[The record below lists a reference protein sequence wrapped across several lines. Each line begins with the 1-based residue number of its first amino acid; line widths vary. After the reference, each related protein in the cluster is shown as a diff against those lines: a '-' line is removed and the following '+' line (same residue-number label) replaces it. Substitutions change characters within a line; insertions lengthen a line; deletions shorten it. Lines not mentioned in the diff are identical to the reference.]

1 MVVFMMI
8 EKSLDESL
16 ESLSQSSGCGC
27 MGGDSRSAL
36 SVLDAQMQMDTGRY
50 SSVTVS
56 FGTCKSRSPN
66 LGMIASEEDKKQLTW
81 SIQFRHGQ
89 LRHVQIP
96 VS

>member
-1 MVVFMMI
+1 MSFDFPWI
-8 EKSLDESL
+8 I
-16 ESLSQSSGCGC
+16 SSTR
-27 MGGDSRSAL
+27 GDATRIRKPAFNL
-36 SVLDAQMQMDTGRY
+36 LDAQMQMDTGRY

-66 LGMIASEEDKKQLTW
+66 LGMIASEEEKKQLTW